1 MNLVLIETSGNQLY
15 IFATNR
21 LRENVGASDLTY
33 QVGKEFVLQ
42 AVDSINGGKN
52 LYTED
57 PVIQRNRLLNQS
69 PLESDNN
76 AAEVI
81 VATSGKALLLVKD
94 EQVGRKVVHE
104 VTLKALKEAPGIA
117 VHGAISESFSDLGLI
132 HKSVREV
139 RNRLDDVRFRIP
151 GPEQRFLRLPFVEPC
166 RTSGLPA
173 SRYQLQKKEARSQ
186 ITIHKDRNADGG
198 RQRMEHAINE
208 VTRQVRLLK
217 DIDAMERRFKS
228 MDWLGVIHADGNGL
242 GQIFLNFDKHIGGD
256 GRNYLNKYREFS
268 IALDVCA
275 MNAIGH
281 ALAQM
286 QKSFDRDADDPK
298 LQSTNDLPVIPL
310 VVGGDDLTVLC
321 DGQYAMQFTYDFL
334 TKFEEE
340 TGKDDVKYCGGII
353 ARIAESALGAGRL
366 SACAGVAIVKPHFP
380 FHAAYILA
388 EGLSK
393 SAKLVKER
401 ITYQYN
407 NRLTPWPCSALDYHI
422 LYDSSGADLKRIRNR
437 MRVDGDGEVAYL
449 YARPY
454 LVTREA
460 PPKTCSGLEWTK
472 RRMWEKLAR
481 QIKAMSKPDSD
492 DGNHR
497 ALPNSMLH
505 DLREGLF
512 LGRKGADARMK
523 LYRKRYQHNEF
534 DKLLADA
541 QGEGTLFWKE
551 ERADKGDEKTGYVT
565 GFLDALDLIEFCEF
579 EDEGKQ

>member
-1 MNLVLIETSGNQLY
+1 VNLVLIETSGNQLY

-42 AVDSINGGKN
+42 AVDSINGGNN

-69 PLESDNN
+69 PLESGNN

-94 EQVGRKVVHE
+94 EQVGRKVVHD

-117 VHGAISESFSDLGLI
+117 AHGAISESFSDLGLI
-132 HKSVREV
+132 HKSIREV
-139 RNRLDDVRFRIP
+139 RNRLEDVRFRIP

-173 SRYQLQKKEARSQ
+173 SRYQLQKKEAWSQ
-186 ITIHKDRNADGG
+186 LTIHKDRNADGG
-198 RQRMEHAINE
+198 RQRMERAISE
-208 VTRQVRLLK
+208 VTQHIGLLK
-217 DIDAMERRFKS
+217 NIDAMERRFKS

-242 GQIFLNFDKHIGGD
+242 GQVFLNFDNYTRGD

-268 IALDVCA
+268 IALDICA

-286 QKSFDRDADDPK
+286 QKSFDRDADDSK
-298 LQSTNDLPVIPL
+298 LQSKNDLPVIPL
-310 VVGGDDLTVLC
+310 IVGGDDLTVLC
-321 DGQYAMQFTYDFL
+321 DGKYAMQFAYDFL

-340 TGKDDVKYCGGII
+340 TGKDDEKHCGGVI
-353 ARIAESALGAGRL
+353 AGIAESALGVRRL

-380 FHAAYILA
+380 FHAAYNLA
-388 EGLSK
+388 ENLSK
-393 SAKLVKER
+393 SAKQVKER
-401 ITYQYN
+401 VTYHHN
-407 NRLTPWPCSALDYHI
+407 NTLTSWPCSALDYHI
-422 LYDSSGADLKRIRNR
+422 LYDSSGADLDRIRNR
-437 MRVDGDGEVAYL
+437 MPVDENMEAAYL

-454 LVTREA
+454 VVTRET
-460 PPKTCSGLEWTK
+460 PPEIRSREWTK
-472 RRMWEKLAR
+472 HRTWEKLAS
-481 QIKAMSKPDSD
+481 QVKAMSKPDSD
-492 DGNHR
+492 DENHR

-512 LGRKGADARMK
+512 MGRKGADARMK

-541 QGEGTLFWKE
+541 QGEGSLFWKE
-551 ERADKGDEKTGYVT
+551 EREDKGDKKIVYVT
-565 GFLDALDLIEFCEF
+565 GFLDALDLIEFCKF
-579 EDEGKQ
+579 EDEEKQ

>member
-1 MNLVLIETSGNQLY
+1 VNLVLIETSGNQSY

-33 QVGKEFVLQ
+33 QVGKEFVLK
-42 AVDSINGGKN
+42 AVDSINGDEN

-57 PVIQRNRLLNQS
+57 PVPQRNRLLNQS

-94 EQVGRKVVHE
+94 EQTGAKVIHD
-104 VTLKALKEAPGIA
+104 VTLKALNEAPGIA
-117 VHGAISESFSDLGLI
+117 AHGAISESFSDLNLI

-139 RNRLDDVRFRIP
+139 RNRLEDVRFRIP

-173 SRYQLQKKEARSQ
+173 TRYQLQKKEAWSQ
-186 ITIHKDRNADGG
+186 VTIHKDKNAAGG
-198 RQRMEHAINE
+198 RWRMERAIGE
-208 VTRQVRLLK
+208 VAQHIRLLK
-217 DIDAMERRFKS
+217 DIDAMERRFKA

-242 GQIFLNFDKHIGGD
+242 GQIFLNFDKYTGGD

-268 IALDVCA
+268 IALDICS

-286 QKSFDRDADDPK
+286 QKNFDFDREADNPQR
-298 LQSTNDLPVIPL
+298 QSEDDLPVIPL

-321 DGQYAMQFTYDFL
+321 DGRYAMQFTYDFL

-340 TGKDDVKYCGGII
+340 TGKDDEKHCGGVI
-353 ARIAESALGAGRL
+353 ARIAESALGARRL

-380 FHAAYILA
+380 FHAAYNLA
-388 EGLSK
+388 ENLSK
-393 SAKLVKER
+393 SAKQVKER
-401 ITYQYN
+401 VTYQHN
-407 NRLTPWPCSALDYHI
+407 NKLTSWPCSALDYHI
-422 LYDSSGADLKRIRNR
+422 LYDSSGADLDRIRNR
-437 MRVDGDGEVAYL
+437 MRVDWDSEVTYL

-454 LVTREA
+454 VVTREV
-460 PPKTCSGLEWTK
+460 PPETCSGLEWT
-472 RRMWEKLAR
+472 RRRTWKKLAR
-481 QIKAMSKPDSD
+481 KIKAMSKPDSD
-492 DGNHR
+492 DENHR

-512 LGRKGADARMK
+512 LGREGADARMK

-534 DKLLADA
+534 DQLLTDE
-541 QGEGTLFWKE
+541 QGEGSLFWKE
-551 ERADKGDEKTGYVT
+551 EREDKKTVCVT
-565 GFLDALDLIEFCEF
+565 GFLDALDLIEFCKFDDGER
-579 EDEGKQ
+579 Q